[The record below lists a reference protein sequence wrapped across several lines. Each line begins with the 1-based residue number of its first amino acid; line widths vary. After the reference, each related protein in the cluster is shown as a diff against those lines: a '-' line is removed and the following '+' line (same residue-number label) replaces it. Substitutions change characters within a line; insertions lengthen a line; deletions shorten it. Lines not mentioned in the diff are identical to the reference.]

1 MTILN
6 YLYGFLP
13 HFLLENN
20 RSVGSMTIRSG
31 NFGQLQISFYVP
43 ASVKFMDNKK
53 SLEEYRDD
61 FPALKQLRNG
71 KPPVYMDSAC
81 TTLVPQ
87 QIIDAINDYYTRYP
101 GCSSGRSRHWFADEV
116 NDRIEG
122 NPDKG
127 IKGSRCIVADFINAA
142 SENEIIFTLN
152 ATHAIN
158 TVALGFK
165 FQPGDTVLITNM
177 EHNSN
182 LVPWLRLQKTGRIKL
197 DYIVSNHEGIFDF
210 DTFEEKLKNSRVRL
224 VSMAYTANSTGVS
237 IPAKEIIKL
246 AHFYGAKVLLDGA
259 QAVPH
264 KKVDAQD
271 LDVDFLAFS
280 MHKMCGPRG
289 VGVLY
294 GKKELLGSTPQ
305 EENSGTDVIE
315 PVFLGGGTVA
325 DVTYKDY
332 SLLEPPKRFEAGIQN
347 YPGQIASG
355 ATIQYLQNIGMERIA
370 AQETKLNNF
379 LTEELIKRYGDTGWF
394 RILGPR
400 DAAQR
405 GGILS
410 FEVHRPNAVGIAAE
424 LSEKSNVMIRDGVF
438 CAHAYFNEQFGQ
450 GWAHPRSHAEHR
462 MIYRVSLYFYNTIEE
477 CRVFLETLDEIFKER
492 SYI

>member
-1 MTILN
+1 
-6 YLYGFLP
+6 
-13 HFLLENN
+13 
-20 RSVGSMTIRSG
+20 
-31 NFGQLQISFYVP
+31 
-43 ASVKFMDNKK
+43 MDDNK
-53 SLEEYRDD
+53 SLEEYRAD

-71 KPPVYMDSAC
+71 KPPVYLDSAC

-87 QIIDAINDYYTRYP
+87 PVINALTEYYTQYP
-101 GCSSGRSRHWFADEV
+101 GCSGGRSRHWFADEV

-127 IKGSRCIVADFINAA
+127 TKGSRRIIAEFINAA

-152 ATHAIN
+152 TTHALN
-158 TVALGFK
+158 LVALGFK
-165 FQPGDTVLITNM
+165 FQPGDIVLINDM

-182 LVPWLRLQKTGRIKL
+182 LVPWLRLQKAGSIKV
-197 DYIVSNHEGIFDF
+197 DYIVLKQDGTFDF
-210 DTFEEKLKNSRVRL
+210 SGFKQKLKNGRVRL
-224 VSMAYTANSTGVS
+224 VSMACTANSTGVS

-246 AHFYGAKVLLDGA
+246 AHAYGAKVLLDGA

-264 KKVDAQD
+264 KKVDVRD

-294 GKKELLGSTPQ
+294 GKKELLGSALR
-305 EENSGTDVIE
+305 EEDDSADAIE

-355 ATIQYLQNIGMERIA
+355 TAAQYLQSVGMDRIA
-370 AQETKLNNF
+370 AQETILNSF
-379 LTEELIKRYGDTGWF
+379 LTTELTRRYGNTGWF
-394 RILGPR
+394 QILGPA

-405 GGILS
+405 GGILT

-424 LSEKSNVMIRDGVF
+424 LSEKNNIMIRDGVF
-438 CAHAYFNEQFGQ
+438 CAHAYFNEQLGQ
-450 GWAHPRSHAEHR
+450 GWAHPRSHTEHR
-462 MIYRVSLYFYNTIEE
+462 MIYRVSLYFYNTIQE
-477 CRVFLETLDEIFKER
+477 CHVFLETLDEIFKER